1 MDATMQELR
10 RRKVFAGI
18 SMIAAPLLV
27 GLASLLGPVTGDDTT
42 EAITEL
48 AANADMVYVATLIHL
63 VGLALFLSV
72 VMALVRL
79 LREKEPWFGQVGGL
93 LGGTGIVLVAV
104 LSGVLT
110 TVTEV
115 AELDIATGRAVMDSL
130 ESNPVVV
137 FGFAGSIAFA
147 VGFLVLAIGL
157 LRARTAPRWL
167 ARLVALGA
175 TLAVVGDLAAI
186 DAIEV
191 AGNGALFLGLAP
203 LGYELMAESDE
214 DWIHPA
220 SFEGIRPKPG
230 A

>member
-1 MDATMQELR
+1 MGATMQELHR
-10 RRKVFAGI
+10 RTVFAGI

-27 GLASLLGPVTGDDTT
+27 GIGTLMGPVTGDDTT
-42 EAITEL
+42 EAVTEL
-48 AANADMVYVATLIHL
+48 AADADAVYVASLITL
-63 VGLALFLSV
+63 VGLVLFLPV
-72 VMALVRL
+72 VMALFRL
-79 LREKEPWFGQVGGL
+79 QREKEPWLGQIGGL

-104 LSGVLT
+104 QSGVVA

-137 FGFAGSIAFA
+137 FGVAGSIAFA

-157 LRARTAPRWL
+157 LRARTAPRWP

-175 TLAVVGDLAAI
+175 TLAVVGDLAAV
-186 DAIEV
+186 DAIDV
-191 AGNGALFLGLAP
+191 AGNGALLLGLVP
-203 LGYELMAESDE
+203 LGYQLMAESDE
-214 DWIHPA
+214 TRVHPA

-230 A
+230 D